1 MSLAPTRLIAA
12 VGLAAALAAGAAA
25 TVAKAQIP
33 PTPPATPP
41 ADFAVCSA
49 CHESTAKAG
58 PSLGPNLFGVGGR
71 KAGGVADFDYSPAL
85 KAYGAIWNADNLAA
99 FILDPGK
106 AVPDNKM
113 DYPGAADAASAKAIA
128 DYLMTLKG

>member
-1 MSLAPTRLIAA
+1 MSLAPNPRTLLLTA
-12 VGLAAALAAGAAA
+12 AAGAFASAA
-25 TVAKAQIP
+25 FAQ
-33 PTPPATPP
+33 PAAPP

-58 PSLGPNLFGVGGR
+58 PSLGPNLFGIGGR
-71 KAGGVADFDYSPAL
+71 KAGGVADYDYSPAM
-85 KAYGAIWNADNLAA
+85 KAYGAAWNADNLAA
-99 FILDPGK
+99 FILDPAK